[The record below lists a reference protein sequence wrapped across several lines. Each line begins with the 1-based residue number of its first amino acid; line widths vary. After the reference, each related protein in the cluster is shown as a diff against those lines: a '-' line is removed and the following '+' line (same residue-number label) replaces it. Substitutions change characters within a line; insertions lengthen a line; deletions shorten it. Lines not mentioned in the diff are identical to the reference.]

1 MKTGKEP
8 KDSKPNRRDG
18 TFAGLLAAVRAHGA
32 EGAGWK
38 GSGSSGGGSGG
49 WQSSHKR
56 PQHVQERPQGTSFGS
71 LHPKVSQHAS
81 LGSKVVPDKLPDMDN
96 EGRPFN
102 VKLVVINFAN
112 VGAAYGKLFNKDK
125 YLFNWEGV
133 RRCVKELVSRNFK
146 IIGVTFQSLEAWDG
160 DEWVHGT
167 PQDIRSLCESI
178 QETPRISATNQKSAD
193 DEVTI
198 KCAYRRNCCI
208 LDNDNYKDWHQLLRD
223 SKIREWYD
231 FSRDRIHMRYFFD
244 AQAGWFD
251 TLDGNALRGA
261 SEEREEK
268 PKKWRNRR
276 SGPRVE
282 QLQDGAGPGML
293 CVTPPEARRDPRELR
308 GASPPGPSAPLASSV
323 MVPTETGFRKHK
335 GPTITMPSMLS
346 SSANPDAVDLT
357 AEPRLSRTPASG
369 INTLTAG
376 WTPLCTA
383 AQQGKVQ
390 SVAKLLEAGADP
402 NLPNCI
408 GAHPVFYALCNW
420 SLRMFRLLEKHGAN
434 LDRARSEKG
443 ETLKA
448 YAERKVRQADQ
459 MKRFGAS
466 CFASA
471 SRQELLRAVGAL
483 KAAQAALTALSASSR
498 AKRRRLGGVGTQ
510 ASSARSTSRS
520 LFVIPV
526 HGDPYG
532 GLNNKSRIDLTEA
545 DSDTDVPEMPVE
557 ELDATGKA
565 AEAAEVSEADG
576 AANGSAA
583 GLDDH
588 DHSDIQDD
596 QDLAALLGAALNE
609 DHEEENMAAELEEYP
624 PPDDDGLR
632 SHDMTEN

>member
-1 MKTGKEP
+1 
-8 KDSKPNRRDG
+8 
-18 TFAGLLAAVRAHGA
+18 
-32 EGAGWK
+32 
-38 GSGSSGGGSGG
+38 
-49 WQSSHKR
+49 
-56 PQHVQERPQGTSFGS
+56 
-71 LHPKVSQHAS
+71 
-81 LGSKVVPDKLPDMDN
+81 
-96 EGRPFN
+96 
-102 VKLVVINFAN
+102 
-112 VGAAYGKLFNKDK
+112 
-125 YLFNWEGV
+125 
-133 RRCVKELVSRNFK
+133 
-146 IIGVTFQSLEAWDG
+146 
-160 DEWVHGT
+160 
-167 PQDIRSLCESI
+167 
-178 QETPRISATNQKSAD
+178 
-193 DEVTI
+193 
-198 KCAYRRNCCI
+198 
-208 LDNDNYKDWHQLLRD
+208 
-223 SKIREWYD
+223 
-231 FSRDRIHMRYFFD
+231 
-244 AQAGWFD
+244 
-251 TLDGNALRGA
+251 
-261 SEEREEK
+261 
-268 PKKWRNRR
+268 
-276 SGPRVE
+276 
-282 QLQDGAGPGML
+282 
-293 CVTPPEARRDPRELR
+293 
-308 GASPPGPSAPLASSV
+308 
-323 MVPTETGFRKHK
+323 
-335 GPTITMPSMLS
+335 
-346 SSANPDAVDLT
+346 
-357 AEPRLSRTPASG
+357 
-369 INTLTAG
+369 
-376 WTPLCTA
+376 LCTA

-498 AKRRRLGGVGTQ
+498 AKRRRLGGVGMQ
-510 ASSARSTSRS
+510 ASSARSTPRS

-576 AANGSAA
+576 AANGSAEA

-588 DHSDIQDD
+588 DHSAHSDIQDD

-632 SHDMTEN
+632 SHDTTEN